1 MTEITV
7 PYCIYPVEQKKK
19 VWAIQ
24 LKQGILLE
32 ETVQP

>member
-1 MTEITV
+1 LH
-7 PYCIYPVEQKKK
+7 PLLLYPVEQKKK